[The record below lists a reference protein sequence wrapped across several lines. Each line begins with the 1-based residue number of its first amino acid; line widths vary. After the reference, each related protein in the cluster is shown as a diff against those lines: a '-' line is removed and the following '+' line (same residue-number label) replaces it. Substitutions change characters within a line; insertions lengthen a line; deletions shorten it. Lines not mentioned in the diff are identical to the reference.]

1 MGFECTII
9 ICENQRIIPQIPVE
23 LSLFFPNIIYW
34 GISPASSMI
43 CGANHQLTACEALK
57 KRDGVTLLERFPSSL
72 TKINS
77 QN

>member
-1 MGFECTII
+1 MGFECTIV
-9 ICENQRIIPQIPVE
+9 ICENESIVLQIPAE
-23 LSLFFPNIIYW
+23 TSLFLPNITYW
-34 GISPASSMI
+34 GISPASSII

-72 TKINS
+72 TKSNS